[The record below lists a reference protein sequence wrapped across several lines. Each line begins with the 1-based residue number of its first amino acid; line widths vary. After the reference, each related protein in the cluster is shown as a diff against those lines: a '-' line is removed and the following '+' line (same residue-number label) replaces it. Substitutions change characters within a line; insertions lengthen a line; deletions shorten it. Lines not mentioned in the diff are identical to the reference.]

1 MANSHL
7 NFFKEKGYDGLLYSS
22 KGYLEDIWLE
32 QDFPVWMAHYT
43 KDIELSSYSGEYS
56 YWQLCS
62 DGKVDGING
71 SVDINVRYKN

>member
-1 MANSHL
+1 
-7 NFFKEKGYDGLLYSS
+7 
-22 KGYLEDIWLE
+22 
-32 QDFPVWMAHYT
+32 MAHYT